1 MKIEIHPKV
10 HPVPKAV
17 YEDTIIIGPMIL
29 ETLPAANIIPIL
41 IANKNELQMSLRMID
56 LFFYFTK
63 FLACAIQEFSR
74 KSSESK
80 SLRQGI
86 YHENKNINYKN

>member
-1 MKIEIHPKV
+1 MKMEIHPKV

-41 IANKNELQMSLRMID
+41 IANKNEPQMSLRMID
-56 LFFYFTK
+56 FYFTK
-63 FLACAIQEFSR
+63 CLAYDFQEFSR